1 MNAVDTNLLVR
12 YLVQD
17 DREQA
22 RRTERIIEGESF
34 LIATTVL
41 LETEWVLRDVYGYS
55 PTQVGEALRALIA
68 LPTVVLQS
76 PETAVLALESMS
88 QGWTSRRAPPCQR
101 ATNCETFY
109 TFDKALVRR
118 SKRQNRIRVAAP

>member
-22 RRTERIIEGESF
+22 RRAERIIEGESF

-41 LETEWVLRDVYGYS
+41 LETEWVLQDVYGYS

-68 LPTVVLQS
+68 LPTVVMQA

-88 QGWTSRRAPPCQR
+88 QGTDFADALHLAS